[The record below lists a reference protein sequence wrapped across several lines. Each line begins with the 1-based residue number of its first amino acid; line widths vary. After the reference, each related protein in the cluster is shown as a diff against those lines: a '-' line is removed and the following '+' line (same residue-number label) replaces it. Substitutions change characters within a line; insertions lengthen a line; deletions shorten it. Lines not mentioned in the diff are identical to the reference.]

1 MIGSTVTP
9 STLTS
14 RNFEISPLPLIARLP
29 SVFCVHEL
37 PAPSKISYVTFAG
50 AEAAGAVVVDV
61 AGVDVAGAGS
71 GVGVVASG
79 VGFGAGVGVGV
90 GVGAG
95 FEPALIS
102 PYGAF
107 QMLQMDL
114 SFSVAVPPEHFSVC
128 L

>member
-1 MIGSTVTP
+1 
-9 STLTS
+9 
-14 RNFEISPLPLIARLP
+14 
-29 SVFCVHEL
+29 
-37 PAPSKISYVTFAG
+37 
-50 AEAAGAVVVDV
+50 VVDV

-102 PYGAF
+102 PYGAL
-107 QMLQMDL
+107 QMLQMAL
-114 SFSVAVPPEHFSVC
+114 SLSVAVPPEHFSVC